1 MAVRDLK
8 YLITDVQVATAE
20 AAQKASVSI
29 MNSLAQRGPAW
40 TGKFSSAWY
49 ATPEGGSM
57 GGPRGEGSIYSY
69 ELSDVPVT
77 KFHNGVLYTIQNN
90 MYYADQAMDFV
101 SFDPTSSL
109 PPKTVN
115 SKITYGTRP
124 ASGARGELDNVDQDK
139 NNRRTAPLDWYPT
152 YVSGG
157 GLQKDLRFSV
167 SNAFKVFKPKGF
179 GK

>member
-1 MAVRDLK
+1 MAVRNLK
-8 YLITDVQVATAE
+8 YLITDVKVATAE
-20 AAQKASVSI
+20 AAQKACVNI
-29 MNSLAQRGPAW
+29 MNSLAKRGPAW

-49 ATPEGGSM
+49 AVPKGGSM

-77 KFHNGVLYTIQNN
+77 DLHNGVLYTIQNS
-90 MYYADQAMDFV
+90 MSYADQALDFT
-101 SFDPTSSL
+101 SFDPTTPL
-109 PPKTVN
+109 PPKTVK

-124 ASGARGELDNVDQDK
+124 PSGARGELNNVNRDRS
-139 NNRRTAPLDWYPT
+139 NRRTAPLDWYPT

-167 SNAFKVFKPKGF
+167 SNAFKVFTPKGF